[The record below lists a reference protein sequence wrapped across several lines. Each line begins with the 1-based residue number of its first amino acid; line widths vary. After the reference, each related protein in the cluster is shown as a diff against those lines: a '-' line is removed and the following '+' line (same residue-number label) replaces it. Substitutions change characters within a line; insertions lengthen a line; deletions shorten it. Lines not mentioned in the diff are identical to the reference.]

1 MHAYRTHTCGQ
12 LRATDAGSTVRL
24 SGWVHRKRDHGGLLF
39 MDLRDHYGLTQCVIA
54 SGSAVFAAAEAVR
67 PESVVT
73 VTGEVVLR
81 APGTLNDKL
90 PTGEVELRVRALN
103 VQSEAQVLPIQVAGE
118 AEFPE
123 DLRLRYR
130 FLDLR
135 RERQHR
141 NLILRS
147 AVIASIRRRMIDQ
160 GFTEFQTPILTA
172 SSPEGARDYLVP
184 SRLHPGTFYA
194 LPQAPQQFK
203 QLAMVAGFDRYF
215 QIAPCFRDEAS
226 RADRSP
232 GEFYQLDFEMSFV
245 TQEDVFAAIEPVLAG
260 VFEEFADFSGKR
272 RAVTPAPFPRI
283 PFDQA
288 MLEFGSDKP
297 DLRNPLR
304 IKDVTEQFRGGSFGL
319 FARNIEKGA
328 VVRAIP
334 APGAGGNPRSFFDKL
349 NDWAKE
355 SGAGGL
361 GYITFAGGEPQGPI
375 ARNLERER
383 ALAIRDALGLGDG
396 DAVFFASDK
405 AEPAAKFAG
414 HVRTR
419 LGQELGLIEPDAYR
433 FCWVTDFPMY
443 ELNEETGQID
453 FSHNPFSMPQGELE
467 ALNTMNPLDIKAYQY
482 DIVCNGIELSSG
494 AIRNHRP
501 DIMIRAF
508 AIAGY
513 SAETVEARF
522 GGMLNA
528 FRYGAP
534 PHGGSAPGIDRI
546 VMLLAD
552 EPNIREVILFPM
564 NQQAEDLMMGAP
576 APVEAT
582 RLRELHIKLDL
593 APAKSGPKTA

>member
-405 AEPAAKFAG
+405 AEAAAKFAG
-414 HVRTR
+414 QVRTR

-443 ELNEETGQID
+443 ELNEETGQVD

-508 AIAGY
+508 EIAGY